1 MQKKKYRKVRT
12 LKDSLENI
20 IEYVTYRQEDRG
32 CSTFSILFDYLAG
45 GKKRLPLHTGAF
57 FMFIYTLSFFLT
69 STAFADT
76 NANIY
81 SFKMS
86 HDIRLNIF
94 TPEAQYGIFISMCI
108 L

>member
-1 MQKKKYRKVRT
+1 
-12 LKDSLENI
+12 
-20 IEYVTYRQEDRG
+20 
-32 CSTFSILFDYLAG
+32 
-45 GKKRLPLHTGAF
+45 
-57 FMFIYTLSFFLT
+57 MFIYALSIFLT

-81 SFKMS
+81 FFKML
-86 HDIRLNIF
+86 HDTRLNIF